1 MKTKLLTFIATL
13 ALTASM
19 QARTINWGSASFDRL
34 FTSTGAPLD
43 DSFTFELGTFG
54 TFVPTEFNMSQWEAN
69 WRVFDRATAAN
80 GKWNSASSFFESYAN
95 LNDNGTSSSSEANP
109 GSLFAQGEQAYIWT
123 FNTLQL
129 THGLTEWALVTNN
142 SLDSNSADDWKF
154 PPPTD
159 HSLTPL
165 EWRIGGDPLSS
176 MGPANDVPFGGVNS
190 QQGPG
195 SYTADPQP
203 FDLQTHTLAPEPGS
217 ALLIGMLGLLVPF
230 RRRR

>member
-1 MKTKLLTFIATL
+1 MKTKLLTFLAML
-13 ALTASM
+13 ALTAPM
-19 QARTINWGSASFDRL
+19 QARTINWGSASFDSL
-34 FTSTGAPLD
+34 YTSYGAPLD
-43 DSFTFELGTFG
+43 NSFTFELGTFG
-54 TFVPTEFNMSQWEAN
+54 TFVPTEFNMDQWSAN
-69 WRVFDRATAAN
+69 WRVFDRATTAN
-80 GKWNSASSFFESYAN
+80 GKWSDANSFFESSAN
-95 LNDNGTSSSSEANP
+95 LNDNGTSSSLEANP

-123 FNTLQL
+123 FNTLLL
-129 THGLTEWALVTNN
+129 TPGLTEWALVTNN
-142 SLDSNSADDWKF
+142 SLDGNTADDWVF
-154 PPPTD
+154 PAPTD

-195 SYTADPQP
+195 EHTASPAS

-217 ALLIGMLGLLVPF
+217 ALLIGMIGLLVPL